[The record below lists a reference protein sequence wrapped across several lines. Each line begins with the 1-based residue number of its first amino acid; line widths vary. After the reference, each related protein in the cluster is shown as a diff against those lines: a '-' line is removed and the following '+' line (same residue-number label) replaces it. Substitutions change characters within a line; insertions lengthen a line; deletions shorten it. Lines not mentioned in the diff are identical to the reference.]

1 MDADIP
7 SDTDLFGKSVT
18 DLQSDITI
26 EDNTISGTLKHVT
39 DYTDFSSIAEEQSG
53 NYIALRC
60 KADSADSVY
69 VQVSGSENPPVKL
82 DDDGIVVLRIKDNIQ
97 TITFTAVANGI
108 AETITYS
115 LTGLVLS
122 AE

>member
-7 SDTDLFGKSVT
+7 SATDLFGKSVN

-26 EDNTISGTLKHVT
+26 EDNAISGTLKYVT
-39 DYTDFSSIAEEQSG
+39 GYTDFSSITEEQSG
-53 NYIALRC
+53 NYIALKC
-60 KADSADSVY
+60 KADSADSIY
-69 VQVSGSENPPVKL
+69 VQVSDSENPPVKL
-82 DDDGIVVLRIKDNIQ
+82 DDDGIVVLRIKNNDQ

-108 AETITYS
+108 SETITYS

>member
-7 SDTDLFGKSVT
+7 SATDLFGKSVD

-26 EDNTISGTLKHVT
+26 EDNTISGTLKYVT
-39 DYTDFSSIAEEQSG
+39 GYTEFSSIAEEQSG

-60 KADSADSVY
+60 KADSADSIY
-69 VQVSGSENPPVKL
+69 VQVSDSENPPVKL
-82 DDDGIVVLRIKDNIQ
+82 DDDGIAVLRIKNNNQ
-97 TITFTAVANGI
+97 TITFIAVANGI
-108 AETITYS
+108 SETITYS